1 MKILS
6 HTHFNRLIPF
16 LAILLFLS
24 ADANAQLFRKKRKK
38 KEEPVKVFVDTIPAY
53 TVAINRQMMQEK
65 VDKDQRSLLAIDGKA
80 DKQLNISSDE
90 KLNAALTDAATKRVD
105 WLQYE
110 IETNDSIDHRL
121 KTNYLDGLAQILR
134 YVKTY
139 SRSSQSAIQYL
150 PQIIA
155 TYKQLMIANTQ
166 QKPIINILRPL
177 SYDIANTA
185 LQPDFFKDHS
195 DAKEVR
201 DLMLLKLAGRYP
213 EKTFA
218 ALKLYPEAA
227 VADSLIRAVG
237 HKYPYLLY
245 DYAQANNKLSYRIQ
259 NINDDPLIVAIVAM
273 ARNPNKS
280 GQFYFPFLDNIVKG
294 KITMEDIDAAKN
306 DPVKYFRLLV
316 QTQIEYTERAMN
328 GDTAMG
334 HTSLLKK
341 LEQKAKD
348 DFVAKIN
355 GLHERP
361 DGIRFR
367 CLQPLN
373 AEELYYVAV
382 LTNGLIYTSSYT
394 NGVYPLMMRKADGKG
409 DELLKKLH
417 FDHYRKF
424 ISQAAAYN
432 TLKHFLGSFSNNT
445 DAHDLMKSFVT
456 GLEKTDGLED
466 GVDVADSYA
475 SVAETLPE
483 LAKDMLV
490 NVKENLDRNKLNNNK
505 KGIAIYDIL
514 YNLFLSADTASHI
527 DLTSQLQ
534 IPPVYNVPISSL
546 TNENGEVISQVF
558 FYGDQDGRNIFN
570 GFLNMF
576 GGGNWKIDGSNKQWV
591 VIKSV
596 KGKPVSIYANRPLD
610 ENKGLDDK
618 AQQALNAY
626 LDENNLHPTVTI
638 HRGHSYYAE
647 ATIGYMAPTSKIV
660 FMGSCGG
667 FNLIDS
673 ILRKSEDAHIIAS
686 KQIGRTAINKP
697 FFHLLTEKLRTGSDI
712 DWIPFWKEF
721 KSRAN
726 VAGFEDYI
734 PPYKNLGAIFIKAY
748 KKETGETDV

>member
-1 MKILS
+1 MRS
-6 HTHFNRLIPF
+6 FNIRFCLVIPF
-16 LAILLFLS
+16 VSLLLFTVN
-24 ADANAQLFRKKRKK
+24 ADAQLFKKRKK
-38 KEEPVKVFVDTIPAY
+38 AVPAPVAAAVDTIPAY
-53 TVAINRQMMQEK
+53 TAAINRQILHEK
-65 VDKDQRSLLAIDGKA
+65 VEKDQKALLSIDGKA
-80 DKQLNISSDE
+80 DNYLRISADE
-90 KLNAALTDAATKRVD
+90 KLNEAVSDAATKRVD

-110 IETNDSIDHRL
+110 IEASEIMDQRL
-121 KTNYLDGLAQILR
+121 KANYLSGLSEILK
-134 YVKTY
+134 YLKTY
-139 SRSSQSAIQYL
+139 SRSPQSPLPYL

-155 TYKQLMIANTQ
+155 TYKQLMETNARKESIA
-166 QKPIINILRPL
+166 PVIEPL
-177 SYDIANTA
+177 PYDVASVV
-185 LQPDFFKDHS
+185 LLPEVFKENPGYNQIKDI
-195 DAKEVR
+195 
-201 DLMLLKLAGRYP
+201 MLAKLAARYP

-218 ALKLYPEAA
+218 VLKAYPESPI
-227 VADSLIRAVG
+227 ADSLIRAVG
-237 HKYPYLLY
+237 HKYPHLIY
-245 DYAQANNKLSYRIQ
+245 DYAQANNKFSYRIQ
-259 NINDDPLIVAIVAM
+259 NIEDDSLIMTVVSM
-273 ARNPNKS
+273 ARNSNKS
-280 GQFYFPFLDNIVKG
+280 GQFYFPFLDNIVRG
-294 KITMEDIDAAKN
+294 KITMDDIDKVKN

-316 QTQIEYTERAMN
+316 QTQIDYTARALN
-328 GDTAMG
+328 GDTAMEQEA
-334 HTSLLKK
+334 LLKK

-355 GLHERP
+355 GLHEMS
-361 DGIRFR
+361 DAVRFR

-394 NGVYPLMMRKADGKG
+394 AGVYPLMMRKAGQKG
-409 DELLKKLH
+409 DELLKKVN

-424 ISQAAAYN
+424 LSQSASYN
-432 TLKHFLGSFSNNT
+432 TLKNFLGSFSNAA
-445 DAHDLMKSFVT
+445 DATDLMKAFVT
-456 GLEKTDGLED
+456 GLEKSNGLED

-475 SVAETLPE
+475 SVVETLPD
-483 LAKDMLV
+483 LGKDMLA
-490 NVKENLDRNKLNNNK
+490 NVKANLDRVKAADDK

-514 YNLFLSADTASHI
+514 YNLFLSADTANQI
-527 DLTSQLQ
+527 DLTTKLD
-534 IPPVYNVPISSL
+534 IPPVYNVPFSTL
-546 TNENGEVISQVF
+546 TNEKGEVISQVF

-591 VIKSV
+591 VIKST

-618 AQQALNAY
+618 AQRALNAY
-626 LDENNLHPTVTI
+626 LDENNLQPTVTI

-647 ATIGYMAPTSKIV
+647 ATIGHMAPTSKIV

-673 ILRKSEDAHIIAS
+673 ILRKSDDAHIIAS
-686 KQIGRTAINKP
+686 KQIGRTSINKP
-697 FFHLLTEKLRTGSDI
+697 FFLLLTEKLRTGKDI

-721 KSRAN
+721 KARAN

>member
-1 MKILS
+1 M
-6 HTHFNRLIPF
+6 
-16 LAILLFLS
+16 LLMLFS
-24 ADANAQLFRKKRKK
+24 VTADAQRRKK
-38 KEEPVKVFVDTIPAY
+38 KKQQPEAPVQVVDTIPAY
-53 TVAINRQMMQEK
+53 NIAINRQLLHEK
-65 VDKDQRSLLAIDGKA
+65 LEKEQSALLSIDGKA
-80 DKQLNISSDE
+80 DRQLTISADDQ
-90 KLNAALTDAATKRVD
+90 LNAAVTDAATKRVD
-105 WLQYE
+105 WLQYD
-110 IETNDSIDHRL
+110 IETNAATDARL
-121 KTNYLDGLAQILR
+121 KANYLDGLTTILKYIR
-134 YVKTY
+134 TY
-139 SRSSQSAIQYL
+139 NRSRQSALHYL
-150 PQIIA
+150 PQVIA
-155 TYKQLMIANTQ
+155 TYKQLMEAHSQHQSIAPIIQPLSFEIAN
-166 QKPIINILRPL
+166 
-177 SYDIANTA
+177 AA
-185 LQPDFFKDHS
+185 LQPEIFKDNTGYN
-195 DAKEVR
+195 DVR
-201 DLMLLKLAGRYP
+201 DLMILKTAGTYP

-218 ALKLYPEAA
+218 ALKAYPESP
-227 VADSLIRAVG
+227 VADSLIRVIA
-237 HKYPYLLY
+237 HQSPQLIY
-245 DYAQANNKLSYRIQ
+245 DYAQANNKFSYHIQ
-259 NINDDPLIVAIVAM
+259 NIEDDPLIVTIVSM

-280 GQFYFPFLDNIVKG
+280 GQFYFPFLANIVNG
-294 KITMEDIDAAKN
+294 KITIEDIDRAKT

-316 QTQIEYTERAMN
+316 QTQIDYTGRAIN

-334 HTSLLKK
+334 YTSLLKK

-355 GLHERP
+355 GLHEMS
-361 DGIRFR
+361 DGVRFR
-367 CLQPLN
+367 CLQPLT

-394 NGVYPLMMRKADGKG
+394 NGVYPLMMRKASHKG
-409 DELLKKLH
+409 DELLKKIH

-424 ISQAAAYN
+424 LSQAAAYN
-432 TLKHFLGSFSNNT
+432 TLKDFLGSFSNNA
-445 DAHDLMKSFVT
+445 DATDLMKAFVT
-456 GLEKTDGLED
+456 GLEKTNGLED

-475 SVAETLPE
+475 SISETLPD

-490 NVKENLDRNKLNNNK
+490 NVKDNLDRSHTENNK

-514 YNLFLSADTASHI
+514 HNLFLSADSSNHI
-527 DLTSQLQ
+527 DLTSKLD
-534 IPPVYNVPISSL
+534 IPPVYNVPFSSL

-558 FYGDQDGRNIFN
+558 FYGDRDGRNIFN

-591 VIKSV
+591 VIKST

-618 AQQALNAY
+618 AQRALNDY
-626 LDENNLHPTVTI
+626 LDEHNLHPTVTI
-638 HRGHSYYAE
+638 HRGHSYYAD
-647 ATIGYMAPTSKIV
+647 ATINYMAPTSKIV

-697 FFHLLTEKLRTGSDI
+697 FFYLLTEKLRTGTDI

-721 KSRAN
+721 KGRAN

>member
-6 HTHFNRLIPF
+6 EFNWKKWLPF
-16 LAILLFLS
+16 LVLLLFTVS
-24 ADANAQLFRKKRKK
+24 AEAQKRKK
-38 KEEPVKVFVDTIPAY
+38 KRKQKEEVVVMQVVDTIPAY
-53 TVAINRQMMQEK
+53 TRAITRQVMHEK
-65 VDKDQRSLLAIDGKA
+65 VDKEQLALLSIDGKA
-80 DKQLNISSDE
+80 DQLLRISDDE
-90 KLNAALTDAATKRVD
+90 NLNEAVTDAATKRVD

-110 IETNDSIDHRL
+110 IETNDSIDQRL
-121 KTNYLDGLAQILR
+121 KANYLDGLTEILR
-134 YVKTY
+134 YVKNGTR
-139 SRSSQSAIQYL
+139 SRQAPINYL

-155 TYKQLMIANTQ
+155 TYKQLMLTNAKQESIAS
-166 QKPIINILRPL
+166 IITPL

-185 LQPDFFKDHS
+185 LLPKVFKDNPGY
-195 DAKEVR
+195 DEVR
-201 DLMLLKLAGRYP
+201 NIMLLKAVDKYP
-213 EKTFA
+213 ERTFA
-218 ALKLYPEAA
+218 GLKAYPEAPF
-227 VADSLIRAVG
+227 ADSLIRVIG
-237 HKYPYLLY
+237 HKNPHLIY
-245 DYAQANNKLSYRIQ
+245 DYAQANNKFSYRIQ
-259 NINDDPLIVAIVAM
+259 NIEDDPLITTVVAI
-273 ARNPNKS
+273 ARNPSKS

-294 KITMEDIDAAKN
+294 KTTIEDIDKVKN

-316 QTQIEYTERAMN
+316 QTQIDYTQRAMN
-328 GDTAMG
+328 GDSAIG
-334 HTSLLKK
+334 FSSLTKK

-355 GLHERP
+355 GLHELP
-361 DGIRFR
+361 DGVRFR
-367 CLQPLN
+367 SIQPLN

-382 LTNGLIYTSSYT
+382 MTDGLIYTSSYT
-394 NGVYPLMMRKADGKG
+394 NGVYPLMMRKAANKG

-424 ISQAAAYN
+424 LSQAAAYN
-432 TLKHFLGSFSNNT
+432 TLKNFLGTFSDPSDANN
-445 DAHDLMKSFVT
+445 LMKSFVT

-475 SVAETLPE
+475 SITEVLPD
-483 LAKDMLV
+483 LAKEMLA
-490 NVKENLDRNKLNNNK
+490 NVKINLDRNKAENNNK
-505 KGIAIYDIL
+505 GVAIYDIL
-514 YNLFLSADTASHI
+514 YKLFLSADSANRV
-527 DLTSQLQ
+527 DLTADLG
-534 IPPVYNVPISSL
+534 IPPVYNVPFSTL
-546 TNENGEVISQVF
+546 TNENGAVICQVF
-558 FYGDQDGRNIFN
+558 FYGDKDGRNIFN

-591 VIKSV
+591 VIKSA

-610 ENKGLDDK
+610 ENKGLDDR

-647 ATIGYMAPTSKIV
+647 TTIGYMAPTSKVV

-673 ILRKSEDAHIIAS
+673 ILKKSEDAHIIAS

-697 FFHLLTEKLRTGSDI
+697 FFYLLTEKLRTGKDI

-721 KSRAN
+721 KNRAN
-726 VAGFEDYI
+726 VTGFEDYI